1 MPRKVYTKDWPRVP
15 FSLHLSYFGYR
26 HFRAKLVASGG
37 SGNCWEPGRFSA
49 RLGMGGRASR
59 SSLHVA
65 GENIGGRTWKNNK
78 HCRRSVLLLPN
89 QAKSIACAHP
99 QPLLLQCGPKT
110 VRQRLRNCKYELQHR
125 LTHVSSMRERE
136 GEPWKTQKSTLSIRP
151 DVDGMTSKQSR
162 KWLHRTIY
170 NFSATIAS
178 YHFQQA
184 PPMILLALIPKAWN

>member
-1 MPRKVYTKDWPRVP
+1 MHRAARETAGNLEDFQQDLGWGVEPLDHLYM
-15 FSLHLSYFGYR
+15 SLERIL
-26 HFRAKLVASGG
+26 
-37 SGNCWEPGRFSA
+37 
-49 RLGMGGRASR
+49 
-59 SSLHVA
+59 
-65 GENIGGRTWKNNK
+65 GGRTWKNNK

>member
-65 GENIGGRTWKNNK
+65 GENIGGKN
-78 HCRRSVLLLPN
+78 V
-89 QAKSIACAHP
+89 
-99 QPLLLQCGPKT
+99 
-110 VRQRLRNCKYELQHR
+110 E
-125 LTHVSSMRERE
+125 E
-136 GEPWKTQKSTLSIRP
+136 
-151 DVDGMTSKQSR
+151 
-162 KWLHRTIY
+162 
-170 NFSATIAS
+170 
-178 YHFQQA
+178 QQA
-184 PPMILLALIPKAWN
+184 LPSVCPASAKPSKVYCLCASAAVVAAMWTKDCPAAAQKL